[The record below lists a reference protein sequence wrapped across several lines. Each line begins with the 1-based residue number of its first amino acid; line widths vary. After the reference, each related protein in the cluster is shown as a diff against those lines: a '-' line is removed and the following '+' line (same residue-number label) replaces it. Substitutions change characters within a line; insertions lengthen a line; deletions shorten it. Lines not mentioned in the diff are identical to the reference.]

1 MGGLA
6 AEINYDCYEVREYD
20 DEGNGGRTVEGQ
32 LRKITTIPGAR
43 GVTPKIEVVA
53 TFKDLTEFALF
64 KQFMQKAQEY
74 LTRGVIHSY
83 DDR

>member
-1 MGGLA
+1 MSGLN

-32 LRKITTIPGAR
+32 LRKITTIPGVRVA
-43 GVTPKIEVVA
+43 PKIEVVA
-53 TFKDLTEFALF
+53 VFKDLTEFALF
-64 KQFMQKAQEY
+64 KQFMAKANEY
-74 LTRGVIHSY
+74 LTRGVIYSH